1 MMPLIYRFDW
11 DRKKSIANHRKHG
24 VSFRLATSVFRD
36 PLLLTVYDEDHS
48 DLEER
53 WVTIGKA
60 ENGQYLVVIH
70 TFQHITTEVVTVR
83 IISARTANRYEIRD
97 YEEGSH

>member
-1 MMPLIYRFDW
+1 MPIIYQFDW
-11 DRKKSIANHRKHG
+11 DRKKSIANQRKHG
-24 VSFRLATSVFRD
+24 VVFRLATSVFRD

-53 WVTIGKA
+53 WATIGKA

-70 TFQHITTEVVTVR
+70 TFQHRTTDVTTVR

>member
-1 MMPLIYRFDW
+1 MPIIYHFDW
-11 DRKKSIANHRKHG
+11 DRKKSIANQRKH
-24 VSFRLATSVFRD
+24 SIAFRLATSVFRD

-53 WVTIGKA
+53 WATIGKA

-70 TFQHITTEVVTVR
+70 TFQHVTTDAVTVR

-97 YEEGSH
+97 YEEGSQ